1 MKDSRSK
8 HFGIFVVDEAA
19 PPRPPPP
26 RNVSKKGAC
35 GIAPPPP
42 PPPADWDLPRTP
54 APLRSQDFMGDVYV
68 SRRRQNRIYKF
79 VFKRKIY
86 IREQTDPSDDEMYK
100 RLDFLQ
106 ACDEVIT
113 GNIPVQDEAEVVF
126 MIAQSVYV
134 DMEEVRNFYFFYFIF
149 VDTHTK
155 RTTLLF
161 LSLSLSYSPSFFS
174 FLLITKKG
182 SGNNGGTY

>member
-79 VFKRKIY
+79 VF
-86 IREQTDPSDDEMYK
+86 
-100 RLDFLQ
+100 
-106 ACDEVIT
+106 
-113 GNIPVQDEAEVVF
+113 N
-126 MIAQSVYV
+126 
-134 DMEEVRNFYFFYFIF
+134 
-149 VDTHTK
+149 
-155 RTTLLF
+155 
-161 LSLSLSYSPSFFS
+161 
-174 FLLITKKG
+174 
-182 SGNNGGTY
+182 